1 MAKLYYGDEN
11 NTAVEINVGVSQEYV
26 DSQIEA
32 VSADI
37 HSIPAG
43 GTAGQVLA
51 KKNETDYDTEWV
63 DQTGGGGTPGP
74 EGPQGPE
81 GPEGPEGP
89 QGPQGPE
96 GPQGPKGPQGP
107 AGPGVAAGG
116 TAGQL
121 LSKVDGTDYNTQW
134 IDPPGGNDPDAIK
147 KDGTT
152 TTTARIPFAQ
162 GVGIDSDNYWTEN
175 DFVSFTSGDNGG
187 YTQIQNSNGNVA
199 ALYAT
204 KPDGSAINNGVR
216 VEPDGL
222 QIMTNGETGTSG
234 QVLTANANGYCE
246 WADPTGGGGSSSFNP
261 TQMTSESNDISSFI
275 NQEAN
280 EDVEYGSGL
289 TQRLT
294 YGAVRYSEHL
304 VKLDMLFDNIVSPLY
319 DDVATY
325 IGMNMQNLFNN
336 LIVPALQRN
345 LGVSGNPTIYGIV
358 TATETYDSR
367 YADVFYFMPDEYLMP
382 NFESGGTNK
391 LDKIFKGEAFSI
403 EWTHSLTLYFPN
415 N

>member
-43 GTAGQVLA
+43 GTAGQVL
-51 KKNETDYDTEWV
+51 
-63 DQTGGGGTPGP
+63 
-74 EGPQGPE
+74 
-81 GPEGPEGP
+81 
-89 QGPQGPE
+89 
-96 GPQGPKGPQGP
+96 
-107 AGPGVAAGG
+107 
-116 TAGQL
+116 
-121 LSKVDGTDYNTQW
+121 SKVDGTDYNTQW
-134 IDPPGGNDPDAIK
+134 IDPPGG
-147 KDGTT
+147 
-152 TTTARIPFAQ
+152 
-162 GVGIDSDNYWTEN
+162 
-175 DFVSFTSGDNGG
+175 
-187 YTQIQNSNGNVA
+187 
-199 ALYAT
+199 
-204 KPDGSAINNGVR
+204 
-216 VEPDGL
+216 
-222 QIMTNGETGTSG
+222 
-234 QVLTANANGYCE
+234 
-246 WADPTGGGGSSSFNP
+246 GGSSSFNP
-261 TQMTSESNDISSFI
+261 TQMTSEKNDISSFI
-275 NQEAN
+275 NQKGN
-280 EDVEYGSGL
+280 EDVEYGNGL

-304 VKLDMLFDNIVSPLY
+304 VKLDMLFDIMVGALY
-319 DDVATY
+319 DNVATY

-367 YADVFYFMPDEYLMP
+367 YADVFYFMPNNYLMP
-382 NFESGGTNK
+382 NFESVGTSK
-391 LDKIFKGEAFSI
+391 LDKISKDEGFPI